1 MEDQEKKQKIAAII
15 DDFLNEINKIRAER
29 DEVYHEIIKKIETEK
44 LEKISKEIKD
54 IN

>member
-1 MEDQEKKQKIAAII
+1 MEDQSKKKRIAAII
-15 DDFLNEINKIRAER
+15 NNFLNEINIIRAER

-44 LEKISKEIKD
+44 LEQVLKEIKD